1 MAVRC
6 REIDSIRLQ
15 SANKN
20 FLSRFSF
27 FFIRLSGILV
37 GVGRGQGM
45 VCRYDVGNI
54 VPKEAKRE
62 RLMVFFL
69 QLPQHK
75 DKISTGGIE

>member
-45 VCRYDVGNI
+45 VCRYDVGI
-54 VPKEAKRE
+54 VILYQKKQSE
-62 RLMVFFL
+62 
-69 QLPQHK
+69 K
-75 DKISTGGIE
+75 D

>member
-54 VPKEAKRE
+54 LYQKKQSE
-62 RLMVFFL
+62 
-69 QLPQHK
+69 K
-75 DKISTGGIE
+75 D